1 MSMSKLERLLTA
13 VQLKMPDIV
22 PVSPRGTFN
31 RSQVL
36 KRKTLKTI
44 SEKPSIPF
52 NEVSRKVGVERD
64 LLACRLGVKGA
75 GIIGIDY
82 QRRSKETS
90 KLTQKGEE
98 LLQVFTKVEP
108 NRHWASRTKKLSRS
122 RGMPKMK
129 YFLRF
134 SSFV

>member
-44 SEKPSIPF
+44 SEKASIPF
-52 NEVSRKVGVERD
+52 NEVSRKVGVESGSFGMSPRGKRGRD
-64 LLACRLGVKGA
+64 H
-75 GIIGIDY
+75 
-82 QRRSKETS
+82 
-90 KLTQKGEE
+90 
-98 LLQVFTKVEP
+98 
-108 NRHWASRTKKLSRS
+108 RH
-122 RGMPKMK
+122 
-129 YFLRF
+129 
-134 SSFV
+134 